1 MFTGIVQEIGII
13 LEREETDSGISLTIA
28 TSESFL
34 EKLTIGASI
43 AVNGVCLTVVEFF
56 GDSVRFDVI
65 PETLRV
71 TNLNKVTKDSRVNL
85 ERSLKFG
92 DEVGGHVLSGHI
104 SCTASSRLVKS
115 DDEVELI
122 LSCPKEWMNYIFHK
136 GYVAVNGAS
145 LTVAKK
151 ESDNFSVF
159 LIPETLKATNLH
171 EALVEDLL
179 NIEVDQT
186 TYAAVKATEA
196 RLLDV
201 K

>member
-136 GYVAVNGAS
+136 GLS
-145 LTVAKK
+145 L
-151 ESDNFSVF
+151 
-159 LIPETLKATNLH
+159 IH
-171 EALVEDLL
+171 
-179 NIEVDQT
+179 I
-186 TYAAVKATEA
+186 
-196 RLLDV
+196 
-201 K
+201 

>member
-171 EALVEDLL
+171 EVLVEDLL

-196 RLLDV
+196 RPLDV
-201 K
+201 

>member
-71 TNLNKVTKDSRVNL
+71 TNLNKATKDSRVNL

-171 EALVEDLL
+171 EVLVEDLL

-201 K
+201 

>member
-71 TNLNKVTKDSRVNL
+71 TNLNKVTIDSRVNL

-171 EALVEDLL
+171 EVLVEDLL

-201 K
+201 

>member
-171 EALVEDLL
+171 EVLVEDLL

-196 RLLDV
+196 RLLGV
-201 K
+201 

>member
-115 DDEVELI
+115 DDEIELI

-171 EALVEDLL
+171 EVLVEDLL

-201 K
+201 

>member
-115 DDEVELI
+115 DNEVELI

-171 EALVEDLL
+171 EVLVEDLL

-201 K
+201 

>member
-13 LEREETDSGISLTIA
+13 LEREETVSGISLTIA
-28 TSESFL
+28 TSENFL

-171 EALVEDLL
+171 EVLVEDLL

-201 K
+201 

>member
-56 GDSVRFDVI
+56 GDSVKFDVI

-171 EALVEDLL
+171 EVLVEDLL

-201 K
+201 

>member
-71 TNLNKVTKDSRVNL
+71 TNLNKVTKNSRVNL

-171 EALVEDLL
+171 EVLVEDLL

-201 K
+201 

>member
-115 DDEVELI
+115 DVEVELI

-171 EALVEDLL
+171 EVLVEDLL

-201 K
+201 

>member
-28 TSESFL
+28 TSEGFL

-71 TNLNKVTKDSRVNL
+71 TNLNKVTKNSRVNL

-159 LIPETLKATNLH
+159 LIPETLKATNLY
-171 EALVEDLL
+171 EVLVEDLL

-196 RLLDV
+196 RLLD

>member
-1 MFTGIVQEIGII
+1 MYKRQ
-13 LEREETDSGISLTIA
+13 
-28 TSESFL
+28 
-34 EKLTIGASI
+34 
-43 AVNGVCLTVVEFF
+43 
-56 GDSVRFDVI
+56 
-65 PETLRV
+65 
-71 TNLNKVTKDSRVNL
+71 
-85 ERSLKFG
+85 
-92 DEVGGHVLSGHI
+92 
-104 SCTASSRLVKS
+104 
-115 DDEVELI
+115 
-122 LSCPKEWMNYIFHK
+122 

-171 EALVEDLL
+171 EVLVEDLL

-201 K
+201 

>member
-34 EKLTIGASI
+34 EKLTIGSSI

-136 GYVAVNGAS
+136 GYIAVNGAS

-171 EALVEDLL
+171 EVLVEDLL

-201 K
+201 

>member
-28 TSESFL
+28 PSESFL

-43 AVNGVCLTVVEFF
+43 AVNGVCLTVVDFF

-171 EALVEDLL
+171 EVLVEDLL

-201 K
+201 

>member
-115 DDEVELI
+115 EDEVELI

-171 EALVEDLL
+171 EVLVEDLL

-201 K
+201 

>member
-28 TSESFL
+28 TSENFL

-171 EALVEDLL
+171 EVLVEDLL

-201 K
+201 

>member
-171 EALVEDLL
+171 EVLVEDLL

>member
-171 EALVEDLL
+171 EVLVEDLL

-196 RLLDV
+196 RLVDV
-201 K
+201 

>member
-151 ESDNFSVF
+151 ESDNFSVY

-171 EALVEDLL
+171 EVLVEDLL

-201 K
+201 

>member
-71 TNLNKVTKDSRVNL
+71 TNLIKVTKDSRVNL

-92 DEVGGHVLSGHI
+92 DDVGGHVLSGHI

-171 EALVEDLL
+171 EVLVEDLL

-201 K
+201 

>member
-171 EALVEDLL
+171 EVLVEDLL

-201 K
+201 

>member
-43 AVNGVCLTVVEFF
+43 AVNGVCLTVVDFF

-171 EALVEDLL
+171 EVLVEDLL

-201 K
+201 

>member
-56 GDSVRFDVI
+56 GDRVRFDVI

-171 EALVEDLL
+171 EVLVEDLL

-201 K
+201 

>member
-115 DDEVELI
+115 YDEVELI

-171 EALVEDLL
+171 EVLVEDLL

-201 K
+201 

>member
-71 TNLNKVTKDSRVNL
+71 TNLNIVTKDSRVNL

-171 EALVEDLL
+171 EVLVEDLL

-201 K
+201 

>member
-171 EALVEDLL
+171 EVLAEDLL

-201 K
+201 

>member
-171 EALVEDLL
+171 EVLVEDLL

-196 RLLDV
+196 RLLDL
-201 K
+201 